1 MDIQALLSKM
11 TLKEKVGQLV
21 QLNASFF
28 RKNNEAAITGPAA
41 KLNITPADVA
51 NAGSTLTFIGAAAM
65 KSIQENATAK
75 NPHHIPLLFMQ
86 DVIHGYRTIYPIPLG
101 LGCSFDPDMVYELAR
116 MTAKESAVSGV
127 HVTFSPMA
135 DMVRDARWGRVM
147 ESTGEDK
154 EVNCRMVDA
163 FVRGYQGDDLK
174 GKYDIAACVKHF
186 AAYGAPEGG
195 RDYNAVEMS
204 DRHLRQTYLPAY
216 KAAVDAGARML
227 MASFNTIGGVP
238 STGNKYLLGDIL
250 RGEWGFDGLV
260 ISDYDAY
267 REMIVHGAYENEKE
281 AAFAAFDAGCD
292 IEMVSAHFYVY
303 VEQLMAEGRV
313 TMEQI
318 DQAVLRVLQ
327 LKEDLGLFEN
337 PYRSADEEEE
347 AKLHLCAEHR
357 DLVRRAAE
365 QSAVLLKNDG
375 VLPFSDTVKKVA
387 VVGPFADE
395 HGILGEWVC
404 AGRDEDSVT
413 VLQGIQNLLPGA
425 DIVCEKGC
433 SWDIFD
439 TDTSGIDAAV
449 AAAKDADVVV
459 LCLGEHQQY
468 SGEGNSR
475 ADLCLPFAQR
485 ELAKAV
491 CAANPNTAVV
501 LFSGRPLVLT
511 ELVEQAPAVLEMWQ
525 PGTEGGS
532 AAANLLFGK
541 VNPTGKLTMSFPWCV
556 GQVPISYD
564 RQNTGRPVPSA
575 KKFPVTRYTSRY
587 IDAPVDPL
595 FAFGHGLS
603 YTTYTYGELTV
614 SGDTLTPDGKLT
626 VSVDVTNSGDMAGKE
641 TVQLYIRDRVASAVR
656 PIKELIDFGKV
667 ELAPGETKTVTFTVT
682 EDKLRFWNRDMQ
694 YTSEA
699 GAFDVMVGP
708 NSETLQTARFE
719 LVK

>member
-1 MDIQALLSKM
+1 MDIQALLAKM
-11 TLKEKVGQLV
+11 TLQEKVGQLV

-65 KSIQENATAK
+65 RSIQENATEK

-204 DRHLRQTYLPAY
+204 ERGLRQTYLPAY
-216 KAAVDAGARML
+216 KAAVDAGARMV

-238 STGNKYLLGDIL
+238 STGNKELLTDIL

-303 VEQLMAEGRV
+303 VQQLLDEGRV

-318 DQAVLRVLQ
+318 DEAVLRVLK
-327 LKEDLGLFEN
+327 LKDDLGLFEN
-337 PYRSADEEEE
+337 PYRSANEEEE
-347 AKLHLCAEHR
+347 ARLHLCAEHR
-357 DLVRRAAE
+357 DMVRRAAE
-365 QSAVLLKNDG
+365 QSSVLLKNDG
-375 VLPFSDTVKKVA
+375 VLPFAKSAKKIA

-413 VLQGIQNLLPGA
+413 VLQGIRALLPDA

-433 SWDIFD
+433 SWDIFE
-439 TDTSGIDAAV
+439 TDLSGIDAAV
-449 AAAKDADVVV
+449 AAAKDADAVV

-475 ADLCLPFAQR
+475 ADLGLPAAQIA
-485 ELAKAV
+485 LARAV
-491 CAANPNTAVV
+491 LATNPNTAIV
-501 LFSGRPLVLT
+501 LFNGRPLVLT
-511 ELVEQAPAVLEMWQ
+511 ELADTAPAILEMWQ

-532 AAANLLFGK
+532 AAANLLFGEA
-541 VNPTGKLTMSFPWCV
+541 NPSGKLTMSFPWCV
-556 GQVPISYD
+556 GQVPIAYD
-564 RQNTGRPVPSA
+564 RQNTGRPVPNA
-575 KKFPVTRYTSRY
+575 KAFPVTRYTSRY

-595 FAFGHGLS
+595 FPFGHGLS
-603 YTTYTYGELTV
+603 YTTYEYGPMAI
-614 SGDTLTPDGKLT
+614 SADTLTADGAIT
-626 VSVDVTNSGDMAGKE
+626 VSVDVTNTGDRAGRE
-641 TVQLYIRDRVASAVR
+641 TVQLYIRDHVADVVR
-656 PIKELIDFGKV
+656 PIKELKDFAKIA
-667 ELAPGETKTVTFTVT
+667 LDPGETKTVTFTVK
-682 EDKLRFWNRDMQ
+682 EDMLRFWKRDMSFG
-694 YTSEA
+694 SEV
-699 GAFDVMVGP
+699 GTFDVMVGP
-708 NSETLQTARFE
+708 DSERLQKLRFTL
-719 LVK
+719 V